1 MNKILFIDDDTE
13 LLEIL
18 SASFKEKGFKV
29 KSCSSAK
36 DGIAFLKKKQV
47 DCIVMDVMM
56 PEMDGFTA
64 FEHVRKVSDAPIIY
78 LTGKVSEDDR
88 IDGITLGADDYM
100 LKPFSVRELEARV
113 KMVVRRSGG
122 NKDSHILSIP
132 PLELDTVAHKVMC
145 DGEEIVLTAREYE
158 LLHMMITFKGDVI
171 TYEDIGNFF
180 WGGYNESDKA
190 SVMVN
195 VSRLRKK
202 LEENPLSA
210 DIIETVW
217 TKGYRFTPRG
227 R

>member
-1 MNKILFIDDDTE
+1 MSKILFIDDDTE

-18 SASFKEKGFKV
+18 SASFKEKKFKV

-36 DGIAFLKKKQV
+36 AGIAFLKKQQV

-78 LTGKVSEDDR
+78 LTGKVAEDDR

-100 LKPFSVRELEARV
+100 LKPFSIRELEARV
-113 KMVVRRSGG
+113 NMVVRRASGT
-122 NKDSHILSIP
+122 KDSHILSIP
-132 PLELDTVAHKVMC
+132 PLELDTVAHKVLC
-145 DGEEIVLTAREYE
+145 EGEELSLTAREYE
-158 LLHMMITFKGDVI
+158 LLHMMVTFKADVI
-171 TYEDIGNFF
+171 TYEDIGNFI
-180 WGGYNESDKA
+180 WGGYMESDKA

-202 LEENPLSA
+202 LEDNPVSA
-210 DIIETVW
+210 GLIETVW
-217 TKGYRFTPRG
+217 TKGYRFTRKG